1 MSLQQLKEEVL
12 AANLDLPRYNL
23 VTFTW
28 GNVSAIDRERGLV
41 IIKPSGVSY
50 ETMKVDDMV
59 VLDLEGNRVE
69 GTMRP
74 SSDTPTHLVMYRR
87 YPELGG
93 MVHTHSTHATAW
105 AQARRALPIQ
115 GTTQADYFHGDVPCT
130 RLLTENEVAEDYE
143 GLTGHL
149 IVETLKDIPPLTM
162 PGILV
167 ANHGPFSWG
176 KDAHDAVHNAV
187 VLEEIARM
195 GWITHQL
202 NPQAGSLPDYMLEK
216 HYQRKHGKNAYY
228 GQSK

>member
-41 IIKPSGVSY
+41 VIKPSGVSY

-87 YPELGG
+87 Y
-93 MVHTHSTHATAW
+93 A
-105 AQARRALPIQ
+105 
-115 GTTQADYFHGDVPCT
+115 
-130 RLLTENEVAEDYE
+130 
-143 GLTGHL
+143 
-149 IVETLKDIPPLTM
+149 
-162 PGILV
+162 
-167 ANHGPFSWG
+167 
-176 KDAHDAVHNAV
+176 
-187 VLEEIARM
+187 
-195 GWITHQL
+195 
-202 NPQAGSLPDYMLEK
+202 
-216 HYQRKHGKNAYY
+216 
-228 GQSK
+228 